1 MHAGDG
7 EATPRVQSV
16 LRESGHEES
25 MRADVPDLLPAE
37 NGTTLLDYRTDYVE
51 IASLFQT
58 KLFAMHLENRFLAGD
73 CWRRRIETESE
84 ELKHLKE
91 MNRHKERMAELEIAR
106 LRAASDASEVS
117 EAGVRKRKR
126 EDEAEAPVIETRTL
140 ARQEA
145 VFAKAIK
152 ILAEL
157 ERHFVRPIT
166 GDPSERADQENLR
179 SIARLSILKTMVEID
194 IEEVRQETLKTGVLV

>member
-1 MHAGDG
+1 
-7 EATPRVQSV
+7 
-16 LRESGHEES
+16 

-106 LRAASDASEVS
+106 LRAASDASEVC

-126 EDEAEAPVIETRTL
+126 EDEAEAPILRTL

-145 VFAKAIK
+145 VFAKGIK

-179 SIARLSILKTMVEID
+179 SYARLSILQTMVEID
-194 IEEVRQETLKTGVLV
+194 IEEERREMLKTGDLDLAP